1 MARIFFIVG
10 LLLAGLLASAQNS
23 EFEDDIKKFLAIN
36 GSTAAYD
43 MVFDQMV
50 AQFKMMKTE
59 APDEVWK
66 AIRTDVFDKEIKAL
80 NTLMIPIYK
89 NHYSHD
95 DIKAFIAFY
104 ESPAG
109 KKLTGAMSQIT
120 QESMQLSQ
128 TWAMGLG
135 QKINEYLQ
143 KKGY

>member
-1 MARIFFIVG
+1 MARIFFIAG
-10 LLLAGLLASAQNS
+10 LLLAGLLASSQNS
-23 EFEDDIKKFLAIN
+23 ELDNDIKKFLAIN

-59 APDEVWK
+59 ASDEVWK
-66 AIRTDVFDKEIKAL
+66 AIRTDVFNKEIETL

-95 DIKAFIAFY
+95 DIKAFITFY

-109 KKLTGAMSQIT
+109 KKLTGAMGQIT

>member
-1 MARIFFIVG
+1 MARIFFIAG

-23 EFEDDIKKFLAIN
+23 EFDNDIKKFLAIN

-59 APDEVWK
+59 APEEVWK
-66 AIRTDVFDKEIKAL
+66 AIRTEVFDKEIEAL
-80 NTLMIPIYK
+80 NTLMIPVYK
-89 NHYSHD
+89 KHYSHS
-95 DIKAFIAFY
+95 DIKAFNAFY

-109 KKLTGAMSQIT
+109 KKLTGAMGPIT

-135 QKINEYLQ
+135 QKMNAYLQ
-143 KKGY
+143 EKGY